1 MGKGSIDRKHVRATD
16 PRRNACPILFGHWP
30 APLTFLEQLCA
41 SLSAVGGLGMRKV
54 LFTVIGL
61 LLVTSCLSGCGS
73 GERYQDQ
80 HFWRESERWSGGS
93 SE

>member
-1 MGKGSIDRKHVRATD
+1 
-16 PRRNACPILFGHWP
+16 
-30 APLTFLEQLCA
+30 
-41 SLSAVGGLGMRKV
+41 MRKV

-61 LLVTSCLSGCGS
+61 LLVIACLSGCGS

-80 HFWRESERWSGGS
+80 RFWRESKRWSGGS